1 MLAASTSRAH
11 VSGLSSIPLLLCLQ
25 WETALSPPSSLPAL
39 GDYFVAMAQVNKAL
53 EDQAQVVALSAC
65 TTGIIAPRRC
75 S

>member
-1 MLAASTSRAH
+1 MLAASTGRAH
-11 VSGLSSIPLLLCLQ
+11 VSGLSSIPLLLSLQ

-39 GDYFVAMAQVNKAL
+39 GDYFVAMAQVNEAL

-65 TTGIIAPRRC
+65 TTAIIAPRRC